1 MAKGAEQNVMVCRS
15 HIIIYY
21 NRETI
26 RYGKVARQSTY
37 HHKPFFF
44 FPLTISQSSLSQ
56 SSMKSF
62 GERVMVMAEGTRK
75 KQKQTKNQAAWLFV
89 QKNTCGWYVASKSPS
104 ITPFKLIHSSLG
116 KKHTSGIN
124 ESPLEF
130 DVDLKRGVFLFYP
143 TLLPREV
150 KTVN

>member
-44 FPLTISQSSLSQ
+44 FSSNNFSVVFITEFHEELWG
-56 SSMKSF
+56 KSD
-62 GERVMVMAEGTRK
+62 VMAEGTRK

>member
-1 MAKGAEQNVMVCRS
+1 MSWYAEVILSYIIIEKQSDMERWHGS
-15 HIIIYY
+15 PHII
-21 NRETI
+21 T
-26 RYGKVARQSTY
+26 S
-37 HHKPFFF
+37 HSFF